1 MVSSSSATGCKTAA
15 TAAAL
20 ATTPVLA
27 PASTALQ
34 GTADL
39 NSAVRQQ
46 EAGNQG
52 LSVATPQ
59 APSSGD
65 WSSATY
71 AIMTV
76 QEAAELQSTDAAA
89 AAAAAASAAEAAAN
103 AALQLGAGS
112 GTPEA
117 MIVHAR
123 RRSGGGANMKLVC
136 NPKALVDDGDK
147 PVHTLEAGG
156 AVTEVYK
163 HGLTIIRS
171 LHTSNKV
178 GSFMVHVCIIS
189 EPGCAHD
196 TCATVLHIFS

>member
-1 MVSSSSATGCKTAA
+1 
-15 TAAAL
+15 
-20 ATTPVLA
+20 
-27 PASTALQ
+27 
-34 GTADL
+34 
-39 NSAVRQQ
+39 
-46 EAGNQG
+46 
-52 LSVATPQ
+52 
-59 APSSGD
+59 
-65 WSSATY
+65 
-71 AIMTV
+71 MTV

-89 AAAAAASAAEAAAN
+89 AAAVASAAEAAAN

-171 LHTSNKV
+171 LHTSKKV
-178 GSFMVHVCIIS
+178 GSFMVHVWIIT
-189 EPGCAHD
+189 EPGCAHN
-196 TCATVLHIFS
+196 TCVTVLHIFA